1 MSFKERLKEVFLDV
15 PAEKRG
21 EFKDAFNSAMS
32 DVETPTTEETT
43 SKFIDATLSDGTPI
57 MIEPAVEVGA
67 AVTVAADGEIVPV
80 EDASHEL
87 ADGTVIVTV
96 GGLITE
102 VIMPEGEV
110 VTEEVMETET
120 TAPKADIPSPKTVIE
135 RTEVERKF
143 EEDLKESKET
153 IEELKKANE
162 ELVNEFREYKENTEK
177 FNNNVLEAIEVLM
190 DFSTDKP
197 TQAPK
202 TSVGKV
208 ATLKGIK
215 SALRKYSK

>member
-1 MSFKERLKEVFLDV
+1 LFLDV
-15 PAEKRG
+15 PADKRG
-21 EFKDAFNSAMS
+21 EFKEAFNSAMS
-32 DVETPTTEETT
+32 DVEAPATEETT

-102 VIMPEGEV
+102 VIMPEGEIV
-110 VTEEVMETET
+110 AEEVMDAEPP
-120 TAPKADIPSPKTVIE
+120 APKAEPVPSPKTVIE

-143 EEDLKESKET
+143 SEAKEEYESKIKELTEANEKLADEFNAYKNESKE
-153 IEELKKANE
+153 
-162 ELVNEFREYKENTEK
+162 

-190 DFSTDKP
+190 DFSAEKP

-208 ATLKGIK
+208 ATLNGIK
-215 SALRKYSK
+215 AAFRKYKK

>member
-120 TAPKADIPSPKTVIE
+120 PTPAAVPSPKTVIE

-143 EEDLKESKET
+143 AEAKEEYESKIKELTEANEKLASEFNAYKNESKE
-153 IEELKKANE
+153 
-162 ELVNEFREYKENTEK
+162 

-190 DFSTDKP
+190 DFSADKP

-208 ATLKGIK
+208 ATLNGIK
-215 SALRKYSK
+215 AAFRKYKK

>member
-120 TAPKADIPSPKTVIE
+120 TAPAAVPSPKTVIE

-143 EEDLKESKET
+143 AEAKEEYESK
-153 IEELKKANE
+153 IKELTEANE
-162 ELVNEFREYKENTEK
+162 KLASEFNAYKNENKE

-190 DFSTDKP
+190 DFSADKP